1 MHGQGYSCVVA
12 VSGVP
17 DMESDDKVGRDIPCL
32 PANLLRI
39 RLGRVKN
46 VMFWLEIFWSHG
58 LSQAIL
64 LGH

>member
-17 DMESDDKVGRDIPCL
+17 DMESGDKAGRDIPCL

-39 RLGRVKN
+39 CLGRVKPVLFCN
-46 VMFWLEIFWSHG
+46 Y
-58 LSQAIL
+58 
-64 LGH
+64 